1 MPNNFEIANISN
13 DIRDLAILK
22 GITILAVDND
32 QDILVLIT
40 DILEAYGIQVLT
52 ALSAISALEM
62 IKQFPVDLLISDINM
77 PGEDGYWLIQKVRTL
92 TPPQKREIPAIA
104 FTGNA
109 KDQADQKAR
118 ESGFQ
123 SYLQKPSTV
132 NKLVTEIAKL
142 LQHSG
147 KSSPL

>member
-1 MPNNFEIANISN
+1 MPENFDIPNIGN
-13 DIRDLAILK
+13 DIIDLAILK
-22 GITILAVDND
+22 GFTILAVDND
-32 QDILVLIT
+32 PDILVLIT

-62 IKQFPVDLLISDINM
+62 IKQFPVDLVISDINM
-77 PGEDGYWLIQKVRTL
+77 PEKDGYWLIQKVRTL
-92 TPPQKREIPAIA
+92 TPPHKREIPAIA

-109 KDQADQKAR
+109 KDQADQKAL

-123 SYLQKPSTV
+123 TYLQKPSTLD
-132 NKLVTEIAKL
+132 KLVTEIAKL

>member
-1 MPNNFEIANISN
+1 MPQNFEIANIRN
-13 DIRDLAILK
+13 DIRDLAVLK
-22 GITILAVDND
+22 GFTILAVDND

-77 PGEDGYWLIQKVRTL
+77 PGEDGYWLIQKVRML

-109 KDQADQKAR
+109 KDKVDQKAR

-123 SYLQKPSTV
+123 TYLQKPSTV
-132 NKLVTEIAKL
+132 DKLVTEIAKL
-142 LQHSG
+142 LQYSG